1 MSAASIASVV
11 ARPVTQGR
19 VAVSEWTKLRSVR
32 STRWSLLVTLLLIIG
47 IGILVCVIFEA
58 RWPHL
63 SLDDRVRFKP
73 LRANL
78 AGVNFAQLSIGVLG
92 VLAITAEY
100 STGMIR
106 ATMTAVPKRLPVLWG
121 KALVF
126 GLVALVITLPAV
138 FIVFFAGQ
146 AILAGQHI
154 NISISHPG
162 VVRALFGASL
172 YLVVMGLFGFGVGA
186 ILRSTAGGIS
196 ALAAIVFVLP
206 PIIGLFPASF
216 SDSVSP
222 YLPSNAGGAV
232 WTINPDP
239 NTLAP
244 WAGLAVFCAYAAVA
258 IVIAAFLMRRR
269 DT

>member
-1 MSAASIASVV
+1 
-11 ARPVTQGR
+11 
-19 VAVSEWTKLRSVR
+19 
-32 STRWSLLVTLLLIIG
+32 
-47 IGILVCVIFEA
+47 
-58 RWPHL
+58 
-63 SLDDRVRFKP
+63 
-73 LRANL
+73 
-78 AGVNFAQLSIGVLG
+78 
-92 VLAITAEY
+92 
-100 STGMIR
+100 MIR

-206 PIIGLFPASF
+206 RSSGCSPP
-216 SDSVSP
+216 VSRTP
-222 YLPSNAGGAV
+222 
-232 WTINPDP
+232 
-239 NTLAP
+239 LAP
-244 WAGLAVFCAYAAVA
+244 TSPAMPAARSGRSTRIRTRSRRGPAWPCSAPTRRSRSRSPRSSCFGATPESSRSSSATSRAARAARCDCLARSKARLQCLSAQ
-258 IVIAAFLMRRR
+258 
-269 DT
+269 

>member
-1 MSAASIASVV
+1 VSALSLP
-11 ARPVTQGR
+11 ARPALRVTQLR
-19 VAVSEWTKLRSVR
+19 VIRSEWTKLRSVR
-32 STRWSLLVTLLLIIG
+32 STYWSLIATLLLIVG
-47 IGILVCVIFEA
+47 LGILVCVIFDA

-63 SLDDRVRFKP
+63 SPAERGHFHA

-78 AGVNFAQLSIGVLG
+78 AGVNFAQLAIGVLG
-92 VLAITAEY
+92 VLVITAEY

-106 ATMTAVPKRLPVLWG
+106 STLSAVPKRLPVLWA
-121 KALVF
+121 KTIVFALVSF
-126 GLVALVITLPAV
+126 VLALPAV
-138 FIVFFAGQ
+138 FAVFFIGQ

-154 NISISHPG
+154 NITISHPG
-162 VVRALFGASL
+162 VVRALVGAAL
-172 YLVVMGLFGFGVGA
+172 YLMVMGVFGLGLGA

-206 PIIGLFPASF
+206 PIIGLLPTSF
-216 SDSVSP
+216 ANSVTP

-232 WTINPDP
+232 WTITPDP

-244 WAGLAVFCAYAAVA
+244 WAGFAVFCGYAVA
-258 IVIAAFLMRRR
+258 SLVIAAILMIRR